1 MKATHHF
8 KHKGRFACR
17 LENGLYLLSQDTM
30 RMALC
35 EKVQVGFKVIREDL
49 IGGTMMRTTDEF
61 LECAEAFSP
70 RPGEIPEWDEATAA
84 MAAMQK
90 KQTGN
95 KEKARLLAMQI
106 KEEVGMSQHSV
117 ERVAE
122 IIRNALDGKDRT
134 EVSTK
139 RLIATLV
146 RVNSDGDTYV
156 SRSFTKI
163 DDEAI
168 ATIRGCIAEDNE
180 CTFTPE
186 ENESCYLP
194 AMNTLKEDLA
204 DIDKETEFDFDH
216 EGFPI
221 WEYNDEVEVITYM
234 IHLSI
239 LD

>member
-8 KHKGRFACR
+8 
-17 LENGLYLLSQDTM
+17 NY
-30 RMALC
+30 
-35 EKVQVGFKVIREDL
+35 
-49 IGGTMMRTTDEF
+49 
-61 LECAEAFSP
+61 
-70 RPGEIPEWDEATAA
+70 
-84 MAAMQK
+84 
-90 KQTGN
+90 
-95 KEKARLLAMQI
+95 KEKARLIAVQI
-106 KEEVGMSQHSV
+106 KEEIGMSPHSV

-122 IIRNALDGKDRT
+122 IIREGLDGVC
-134 EVSTK
+134 ETK
-139 RLIATLV
+139 APARRLIATLV
-146 RVNSDGDTYV
+146 RVNGEGETYV

-194 AMNTLKEDLA
+194 AMNTLKEDMA

-221 WEYNDEVEVITYM
+221 WEYNDEVEVITYI